1 MHIMINFIMHLKYM
15 IKFINILE
23 VKMYKKEITI
33 EIPEGV
39 HARVAAE
46 IVNKANN
53 IKKEYKTELYIKKS
67 GDALPV
73 AVGIIAILSLKIEKG
88 DTIEISSKDDSIE
101 SKRAIDELFNFIS
114 NLCKDK
120 SSISNIDYILKEN
133 SIANQQVL
141 ESLSIGLIICDIN
154 SSIIYSNS
162 SMLKILNCSLK
173 DILGENIEKVIGQL
187 GIEKVLKNNE
197 NIIGESKIIKDKELA
212 INISPII
219 LNNNTLGAV
228 ATFQDISELISV
240 KEANEKLKKILE
252 YSSDLICFVDDKRK
266 VRYINP
272 SYEKCFNVKAEDL
285 IGKDLISISPK
296 GLRMKVFESKNKITN
311 ISYEKDGIEL
321 ISRVEPIF
329 IDDKFYGIIS
339 ISKPVNEIKDLLKRL
354 EHSQQELNYY
364 KEQFIQ
370 QTRQEGAFKDII
382 GTSSLLK
389 EAIFIAK
396 KASNSIS
403 TVLIRGESGTGKE
416 LIAKA
421 IHNSSDRKDKPFIR
435 INCAAIPENL
445 FESELFGYEK
455 GAFTGAYKSKIGK
468 FTLANGGTVF
478 LDEIGDMPKSMQV
491 KLLRVLQEKEF
502 ESVGGLKTQKVD
514 IRFIAATNRNLEDMI
529 KKGEFRQDLYYRLN
543 VISIYLPSL
552 KDRKEDIGPLTEY
565 FINKLNKKLN
575 KNIKGIDNKCME
587 CLLKYNW
594 PGNIRELENIIERA
608 MNMCEG
614 SIITLKDL
622 PTFITDIPFN
632 QSGIISILEGDMMTF
647 EEYEKEIIKAAME
660 KYKTYNKAGKVLG
673 LTHRTMALKCQKYGI
688 KKEE

>member
-552 KDRKEDIGPLTEY
+552 KDRKEDIGPLTEH

-632 QSGIISILEGDMMTF
+632 QSGIISILEGDMLTF